1 MAATL
6 FGTVLLVGGIIA
18 AVAGL
23 GMADVQKTH
32 TARVEDRA
40 TEKKGEVSVSNADAM
55 SAAPAM
61 TAIAEAALPDASRHA
76 VRTERLLT
84 RFRRFRALAL

>member
-1 MAATL
+1 MGATL

-18 AVAGL
+18 AVAGF

-40 TEKKGEVSVSNADAM
+40 TEKGEVSVSNADAM
-55 SAAPAM
+55 SAALCFRRMAP
-61 TAIAEAALPDASRHA
+61 AAL
-76 VRTERLLT
+76 LLP
-84 RFRRFRALAL
+84 LAL